1 MAFLRQRFINLELLD
16 VLKGP
21 SGEIQGGENKLKR
34 SILVNYI
41 KVSLLF
47 LILKGQPSRETQ
59 KRVLASKQ
67 QLK

>member
-1 MAFLRQRFINLELLD
+1 MAFLRHRFINRELLD

-21 SGEIQGGENKLKR
+21 SGEIQGGENKLKW